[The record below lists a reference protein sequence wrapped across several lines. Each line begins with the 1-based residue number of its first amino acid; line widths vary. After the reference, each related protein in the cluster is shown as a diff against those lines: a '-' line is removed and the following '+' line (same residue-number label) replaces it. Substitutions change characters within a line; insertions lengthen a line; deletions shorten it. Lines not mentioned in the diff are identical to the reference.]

1 MAGPHISAVAALL
14 RQANASLTVDQLEEI
29 LLTTATP
36 LTDNNY
42 PTTPNHA
49 YGYGLVNAFDAVSS
63 VVSGL
68 GKIEGK
74 VTKSGDDS
82 EAAVISHQAPENSY
96 KKMNLTASS

>member
-14 RQANASLTVDQLEEI
+14 RQTNASLTVDQLEEI

-42 PTTPNHA
+42 PVTPNHA

-82 EAAVISHQAPENSY
+82 EAAVISHQAPEKSY
-96 KKMNLTASS
+96 KK